1 MQRLVCDREVWRSLL
16 RGIEKF
22 TTERVEELGV
32 FGSDIGGLEV
42 MAEVFLAAA
51 RTLQDDFSVK
61 RWGRL
66 RRRLVTVS
74 AEGWGGQGTV
84 KIAVHSP
91 AMCIKRLAQVAHA
104 VGAKYKIVEVGMT
117 P

>member
-1 MQRLVCDREVWRSLL
+1 MVCDREVWRSLL

-51 RTLQDDFSVK
+51 RTLQDDWGCNVQ

-66 RRRLVTVS
+66 RRRLVPVS

-84 KIAVHSP
+84 KVTVHSP
-91 AMCIKRLAQVAHA
+91 AMCIKRLVQVAHA
-104 VGAKYKIVEVGMT
+104 VGAKYKIVDQAST
-117 P
+117 A

>member
-1 MQRLVCDREVWRSLL
+1 MVCDRDVWRSLL

-22 TTERVEELGV
+22 TNERLEELAV
-32 FGSDIGGLEV
+32 FGSGIGGPEV

-51 RTLQDDFSVK
+51 RNLQDDFSVK

-104 VGAKYKIVEVGMT
+104 VGAKYKIVDQAST
-117 P
+117 A